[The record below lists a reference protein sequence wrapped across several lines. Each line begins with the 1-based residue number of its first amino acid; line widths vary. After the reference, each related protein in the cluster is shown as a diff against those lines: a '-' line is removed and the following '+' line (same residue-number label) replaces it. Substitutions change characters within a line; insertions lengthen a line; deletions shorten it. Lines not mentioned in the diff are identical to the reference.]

1 MQCGIACLAMVC
13 RHYGRRMSIAA
24 IAQIC
29 HATNEGLSMLAISQA
44 ASALGLR
51 ATGVRITADRLAHSP
66 LPCILHWTQNH
77 FVVLYDIRG
86 GNTFCIADPAK
97 GLIKYSRTEFEQC

>member
-1 MQCGIACLAMVC
+1 MVC

-66 LPCILHWTQNH
+66 LPCILHWNQNH

-97 GLIKYSRTEFEQC
+97 G